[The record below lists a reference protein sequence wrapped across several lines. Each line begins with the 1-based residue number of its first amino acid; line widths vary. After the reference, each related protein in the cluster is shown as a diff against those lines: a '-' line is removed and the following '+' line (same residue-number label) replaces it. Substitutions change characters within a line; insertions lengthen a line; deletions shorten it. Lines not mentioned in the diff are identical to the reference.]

1 MSALENRPP
10 DDAVVA
16 FMQEPTVVPHRQNRF
31 PYKCDKC
38 GATDYTQYV

>member
-16 FMQEPTVVPHRQNRF
+16 FMQEPTVVPHRHKF